1 MFKIKN
7 AVHGLVE
14 ITGINQQVTSCDS
27 KPPDWL
33 KFTNAASTELLTNQ
47 KLTHIDSLWESYKRK
62 PPRCSRCTVVL
73 SFAKD
78 GEDWSFL
85 TTNQQVGHDLTLLSV
100 MVCCGQ
106 MLQVR

>member
-62 PPRCSRCTVVL
+62 PPRCSWCTVVL
-73 SFAKD
+73 SLAKD
-78 GEDWSFL
+78 RKTGGL
-85 TTNQQVGHDLTLLSV
+85 TANQQVGHDLTLLSV